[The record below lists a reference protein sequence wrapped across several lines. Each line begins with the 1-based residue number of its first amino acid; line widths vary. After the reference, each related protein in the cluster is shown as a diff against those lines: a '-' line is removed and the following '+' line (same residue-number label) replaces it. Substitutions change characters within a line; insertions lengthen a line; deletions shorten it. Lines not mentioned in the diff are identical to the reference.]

1 MSTPNDVLDIAP
13 GNSEAFPVINA
24 KVNGIIMRVK
34 KITTTDESKL
44 QVVLETEGFDELT
57 LDQLK
62 DMLTLQQTCPVSV
75 SMVPVQRDMFDS

>member
-1 MSTPNDVLDIAP
+1 MNSPNDVLDIAP
-13 GNSEAFPVINA
+13 GNSETFPVIDA

-62 DMLTLQQTCPVSV
+62 DMLTLQQTCPVKV
-75 SMVPVQRDMFDS
+75 SMAPVQRDMFDS